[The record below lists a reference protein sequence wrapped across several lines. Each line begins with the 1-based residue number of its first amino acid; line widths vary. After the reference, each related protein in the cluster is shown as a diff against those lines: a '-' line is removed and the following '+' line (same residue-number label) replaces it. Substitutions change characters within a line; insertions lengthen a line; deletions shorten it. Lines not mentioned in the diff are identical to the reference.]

1 VRKESTM
8 STPNKRLNKRENP
21 LSLNV
26 KPQKEDT
33 QKKVETIDFDLLKGT
48 KSFQLFLFLNKE
60 LLEALKQIYPNDK
73 TADLLNHVMLENL
86 KLHHP
91 KTYARLVAAQQDI
104 KE

>member
-1 VRKESTM
+1 M

-33 QKKVETIDFDLLKGT
+33 QKKSESIEFDLLQGT
-48 KSFQLFLFLNKE
+48 KSFQLFLLLSKE

-73 TADLLNHVMLENL
+73 ASDLLNKVMLENL
-86 KLHHP
+86 KTHHP
-91 KTYARLVAAQQDI
+91 KTYARLVAAQ
-104 KE
+104 KAKGE

>member
-1 VRKESTM
+1 M

-26 KPQKEDT
+26 KPQKEDAP
-33 QKKVETIDFDLLKGT
+33 KKQESVEFDLLKGS

-60 LLEALKQIYPNDK
+60 LLDALKQIYPNDK
-73 TADLLNHVMLENL
+73 TADLINKAMLENL
-86 KLHHP
+86 KTHHP